1 MHVWCRCQTPLIR
14 KHDRI
19 FCVSC
24 DLPVVIEGQI
34 VGEEKTEGGREVGA
48 SADTSSIE
56 CLQGNVAR
64 NTWMYMN
71 RVSAQLN
78 DTCDASFQDECLG
91 RLEKCAEILVKIE
104 SIRLA

>member
-24 DLPVVIEGQI
+24 DLPVVIEGKS
-34 VGEEKTEGGREVGA
+34 VGEEKTEGAKEAGA
-48 SADTSSIE
+48 AQSIE

-64 NTWMYMN
+64 NMWMYMD

-78 DTCDASFQDECLG
+78 DSYIQDECLG

-104 SIRLA
+104 SMRLA